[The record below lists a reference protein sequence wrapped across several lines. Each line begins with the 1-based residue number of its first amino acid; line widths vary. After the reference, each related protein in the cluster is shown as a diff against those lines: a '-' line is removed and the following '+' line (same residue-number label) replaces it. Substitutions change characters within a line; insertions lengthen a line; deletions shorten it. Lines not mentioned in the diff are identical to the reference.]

1 MALPG
6 SVFTLVPR
14 RRLVGLS
21 FGGMHSARRGVGTDV
36 AGSRPY
42 VPGDDVDAIDWGA
55 SAKLSSAR
63 GTDEFIVRES
73 YAEEAPRVV
82 VVRDLRPAMALYE
95 PPLPWL
101 SKRRAM
107 ELAARLVIDSAIAS
121 RGYLGYLDVAGE
133 EPLWAPPRSQRDLP
147 ELREERPFTAPPGS
161 LERALAH
168 LHGHRRALPAGTF
181 VFVFSDYLDPP
192 SEPAWLT
199 ALEHRWDVVPVV
211 IQDPVWEQSFP
222 DVAGVVVPLADPE
235 SGRVSLVRLSRREVE
250 DRRAANEARRTA
262 LLARFDALD
271 VQPVL
276 VSSTDANELLSAFVE
291 WAEWRRTLKTRPW

>member
-1 MALPG
+1 VPVAA

-63 GTDEFIVRES
+63 ATDEFIVRES

-82 VVRDLRPAMALYE
+82 VLCDLRPSMALYD

-101 SKRRAM
+101 SKSRAM
-107 ELAARLVIDSAIAS
+107 SLAARLVVDSAIAS
-121 RGYLGYLDVAGE
+121 RGYLGYLDVAE
-133 EPLWAPPRSQRDLP
+133 SEPLWSPPRSQRDLP
-147 ELREERPFTAPPGS
+147 ELQEQRPFTAPPES
-161 LERALAH
+161 LELALAH

-181 VFVFSDYLDPP
+181 VFVLSDFLEPP
-192 SEPAWLT
+192 PDAAWLT
-199 ALEHRWDVVPVV
+199 ALEHRWDIVPVV

-222 DVAGVVVPLADPE
+222 DVAGVVVPLADPA
-235 SGRVSLVRLSRREVE
+235 SGRVSLVRLTRREVAARRE
-250 DRRAANEARRTA
+250 ANESRRAA
-262 LLARFDALD
+262 LLAHFDALD
-271 VQPVL
+271 LQPVL
-276 VSSTDANELLSAFVE
+276 VSSADANDLLAAFVE
-291 WAEWRRTLKTRPW
+291 WAEWRRALKTRPW